1 MLQLFTE
8 LYDQFKFYTDMNNL
22 EKGHKTEN
30 INKSLALTQ
39 ELFEKMNTQNDLRLG
54 GRSIQREK
62 KTRLLNLHSQQDA
75 NKKKVMCLMLRGK
88 NLGTSDIWE
97 GANQ

>member
-1 MLQLFTE
+1 
-8 LYDQFKFYTDMNNL
+8 
-22 EKGHKTEN
+22 
-30 INKSLALTQ
+30 
-39 ELFEKMNTQNDLRLG
+39 MNTQNDLRLG
-54 GRSIQREK
+54 GRSIKREK